1 MTGWIKYEVAT
12 TCLLLRPSCW
22 VIFMSSSNHLQF
34 LPISSSPKNPHWYA
48 LILSKPWVQV
58 IRQHP
63 KSFLLRKDFVTWTS
77 DSPSNSGKVAAY
89 PFDDPWRCWPP
100 RELQTYLV
108 WFNNNPDKQE
118 QLNSWMHGLS
128 FLIIWPTPICF
139 PHVFSDIIVLKGH
152 HPKGIPI
159 SQRRACAQLLRLW
172 RLGREGVHE
181 RCFSG
186 FFPCRWWCEFWV
198 SHISSSEGKQKR
210 KLHRTTKKNMETTLS
225 NLTPPPKKVTQQ
237 KKQRQHAGGKNRLR

>member
-1 MTGWIKYEVAT
+1 MTGWIKYEIEI

-34 LPISSSPKNPHWYA
+34 LLISSSPKNPHWHA

-63 KSFLLRKDFVTWTS
+63 KSFLLRKDVVTWTS
-77 DSPSNSGKVAAY
+77 DSPSNSGKVPAY
-89 PFDDPWRCWPP
+89 PWMIPEHVDP
-100 RELQTYLV
+100 RENFKHTWYDSKKK
-108 WFNNNPDKQE
+108 NPDKQE

-128 FLIIWPTPICF
+128 FLIIWPIPICF

-159 SQRRACAQLLRLW
+159 SQRRACAQLLRRNGGLEE
-172 RLGREGVHE
+172 REFTRV
-181 RCFSG
+181 
-186 FFPCRWWCEFWV
+186 
-198 SHISSSEGKQKR
+198 I
-210 KLHRTTKKNMETTLS
+210 
-225 NLTPPPKKVTQQ
+225 
-237 KKQRQHAGGKNRLR
+237 